1 VNVALFAP
9 QLSVVQLFGV
19 VAVWEV
25 AFSTDG
31 LRIILLDGGTG
42 AVTLRVKEVVG
53 TRLPEVP
60 VTVMVYVPT
69 GVEVA
74 VLKVSTL
81 EQVGLHEF
89 EE

>member
-1 VNVALFAP
+1 VNVALFVP
-9 QLSVVQLFGV
+9 QLSVVQLVGV
-19 VAVWEV
+19 VAVLEA

-31 LRIILLDGGTG
+31 LSTILLDGGTG

-60 VTVMVYVPT
+60 VTVIVYVPT
-69 GVEVA
+69 GVEVI